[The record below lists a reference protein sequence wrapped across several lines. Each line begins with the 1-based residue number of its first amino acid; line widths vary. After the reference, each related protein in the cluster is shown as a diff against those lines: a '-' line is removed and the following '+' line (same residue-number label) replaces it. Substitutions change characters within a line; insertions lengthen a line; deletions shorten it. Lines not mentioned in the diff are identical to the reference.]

1 MPVRV
6 WRTSAPYGLMAGF
19 ARLVRDARS
28 SGGCALTVRLGGA
41 WQKHCSILVAVCS
54 SVCCMN
60 ESLNHPELDSPP
72 ESAMLKAAYRNSG
85 LTVADLASATG
96 LSVGTVHIA
105 LNGIRYRDG
114 KARVAI
120 SPDRTLVKLASALR
134 IHPDVLRVHDRA
146 RAADL
151 LVEASRV
158 EAGEEVSFASER
170 EAQAAVAGRSVLARQ
185 VLAAFSDEELRAEL
199 ERRDRSEQILMQRQD
214 EADLTQTLTAD
225 RWPL

>member
-1 MPVRV
+1 
-6 WRTSAPYGLMAGF
+6 
-19 ARLVRDARS
+19 
-28 SGGCALTVRLGGA
+28 
-41 WQKHCSILVAVCS
+41 
-54 SVCCMN
+54 MN
-60 ESLNHPELDSPP
+60 ESLNHPELESPP
-72 ESAMLKAAYRNSG
+72 ESALLKAAYRNSG

-105 LNGIRYRDG
+105 LNGVRYRDG

-120 SPDRTLVKLASALR
+120 PPDRTLVKLASALR
-134 IHPDVLRVHDRA
+134 IHPDVLRVNDRP

-158 EAGEEVSFASER
+158 EAGQEVSFASER

-185 VLAAFSDEELRAEL
+185 VLAVFSDEELRAEL
-199 ERRDRSEQILMQRQD
+199 ERRDRSESILMRRQG
-214 EADLTQTLTAD
+214 EADIAETLMTD

>member
-1 MPVRV
+1 MN
-6 WRTSAPYGLMAGF
+6 TSSTDPEPDVPA
-19 ARLVRDARS
+19 
-28 SGGCALTVRLGGA
+28 
-41 WQKHCSILVAVCS
+41 
-54 SVCCMN
+54 
-60 ESLNHPELDSPP
+60 ESK
-72 ESAMLKAAYRNSG
+72 MLKAAYRDSG
-85 LTVADLASATG
+85 LTVADLASASG

-120 SPDRTLVKLASALR
+120 PPDRTLVKLASALR

-158 EAGEEVSFASER
+158 GAGEEVSFASER

-185 VLAAFSDEELRAEL
+185 ILAAFSDEELRAEL
-199 ERRDRSEQILMQRQD
+199 ERRDRSEHILMNRQAEMD
-214 EADLTQTLTAD
+214 IADTLTTE

>member
-1 MPVRV
+1 
-6 WRTSAPYGLMAGF
+6 
-19 ARLVRDARS
+19 
-28 SGGCALTVRLGGA
+28 
-41 WQKHCSILVAVCS
+41 
-54 SVCCMN
+54 
-60 ESLNHPELDSPP
+60 
-72 ESAMLKAAYRNSG
+72 MLKAVYRDSG

-114 KARVAI
+114 RAKVAI
-120 SPDRTLVKLASALR
+120 PPDRTLVKLASALR

-158 EAGEEVSFASER
+158 EAGQEVSFASER

-185 VLAAFSDEELRAEL
+185 VLAVFSDDELRAEL
-199 ERRDRSEQILMQRQD
+199 ERRDHSENIRMHRQE
-214 EADLTQTLTAD
+214 EADLADTLATD
-225 RWPL
+225 QWPL

>member
-1 MPVRV
+1 
-6 WRTSAPYGLMAGF
+6 
-19 ARLVRDARS
+19 
-28 SGGCALTVRLGGA
+28 
-41 WQKHCSILVAVCS
+41 
-54 SVCCMN
+54 MN

-114 KARVAI
+114 KAKVAI
-120 SPDRTLVKLASALR
+120 PPDRTLVKLASALR

-170 EAQAAVAGRSVLARQ
+170 EAQAAVAGRYVLARQ

-199 ERRDRSEQILMQRQD
+199 ERRDRSEQILMHRQD
-214 EADLTQTLTAD
+214 EADLAETLTTD